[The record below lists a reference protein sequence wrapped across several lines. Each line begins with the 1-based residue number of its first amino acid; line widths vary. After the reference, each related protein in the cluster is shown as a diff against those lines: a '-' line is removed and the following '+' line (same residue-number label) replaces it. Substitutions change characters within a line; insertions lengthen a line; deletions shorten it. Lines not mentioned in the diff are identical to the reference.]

1 MCLRL
6 AYFQKNDSFLHL
18 SHTWKETSAFRPHL
32 ASKLLWWELRH
43 LLISQRKMLDTQK
56 KILPTYKSS
65 VAWRQQK
72 RVLCRP
78 VRTLTRYTSGTRQ
91 RKTVR
96 IPLSAIFVISFRCN
110 FYVLGRKNWTG
121 KIPYKT
127 FYALIELGRRGK
139 VRMAFM
145 MPILDECLQR
155 TAAGRVRL
163 DADDWKWLTLAVRH
177 TRQKDRK
184 SRELAPPRQ
193 PIAEREI
200 LNSPSLE
207 SKQSTSER

>member
-1 MCLRL
+1 MRE
-6 AYFQKNDSFLHL
+6 DVH
-18 SHTWKETSAFRPHL
+18 PHL

-43 LLISQRKMLDTQK
+43 LLISLRKMLDTQK

-65 VAWRQQK
+65 VARRQQK

-91 RKTVR
+91 RERETR
-96 IPLSAIFVISFRCN
+96 IPLSAIFVIISFRCN

-127 FYALIELGRRGK
+127 FYALIGLGLWRQGQN
-139 VRMAFM
+139 MAFM

-155 TAAGRVRL
+155 TPASRVRL

-184 SRELAPPRQ
+184 SRVLAPPRRASPSQ
-193 PIAEREI
+193 REI